1 MAIPA
6 AEVLAAENRPGTTIL
21 IDANGKAYTASF
33 SVSTAPVTWTNRSG
47 TITTGG
53 TAQQLAPA
61 NLARK
66 GFFIQNVSAGD
77 LWFNSE
83 ATAVLN
89 QPSIK
94 LIAGAYYE
102 SPVGLPP
109 SGAISI
115 IGATT
120 AQAYTARE
128 Y

>member
-6 AEVLAAENRPGTTIL
+6 PEVLAAENRPNTTIL
-21 IDANGKAYTASF
+21 IDPSGKAYTASF
-33 SVSTAPVTWTNRSG
+33 SVSTTPVSYTNRSG
-47 TITTGG
+47 TITTGNA
-53 TAQQLAPA
+53 AQQLAPV

-66 GFFIQNVSAGD
+66 GYFVQNVSAGD
-77 LWFNSE
+77 LWISTE
-83 ATAVLN
+83 STAVLN

-94 LIAGAYYE
+94 LIANAFYE

-120 AQAYTARE
+120 GQAFTARE